1 MKPPDDGPKVVGFVW
16 DWGAELEPSTPGS
29 ALERSAA
36 CRGHARDP
44 FLSVVDTVRDDAPC
58 CTSKLISS
66 SMPPQRKQCGR
77 ILFGKDHFLESAR
90 GVARRLREA
99 SLNEGQRRLVPAT
112 HFEVVRDDFDEIDQS
127 AQY

>member
-58 CTSKLISS
+58 CTSKLISGGS
-66 SMPPQRKQCGR
+66 AWHPVIYPR
-77 ILFGKDHFLESAR
+77 LE
-90 GVARRLREA
+90 EA
-99 SLNEGQRRLVPAT
+99 LA
-112 HFEVVRDDFDEIDQS
+112 
-127 AQY
+127 